1 MFECQYKRYLS
12 GYWEWKDTAE
22 GLHAERWR
30 VFPLNI
36 GPHLSINETSFSRGK
51 LYTIVT
57 NKEANGKMVLGTDS
71 DIVLHAQRQI
81 RSYLRNKVTEITLDL
96 SEGMH
101 RICQLAFPKASRVID
116 RFHVQRLVLDV
127 VQEIRIK
134 HRFETQSM
142 PIPMPGR
149 TQNLRAENMSLS
161 VLKTAKRSRNCRPT
175 VATLCLNLLI
185 SEPPHSARE
194 QTCFSDSSPDLKET
208 YWLSQNL
215 RAIFNKRSIKSAA
228 RLNLARWYNRVAGL
242 GFKSFNTIIATVYRH
257 ADGILNYFDNRS
269 TNASA

>member
-1 MFECQYKRYLS
+1 
-12 GYWEWKDTAE
+12 
-22 GLHAERWR
+22 
-30 VFPLNI
+30 
-36 GPHLSINETSFSRGK
+36 
-51 LYTIVT
+51 
-57 NKEANGKMVLGTDS
+57 MVLGTDS

-101 RICQLAFPKASRVID
+101 RICQLAFPKASRVIE
-116 RFHVQRLVLDV
+116 RFHVQRLALDA

-134 HRFETQSM
+134 HRFGTQSM

-161 VLKTAKRSRNCRPT
+161 VLKTAKRSRNFRPA

-185 SEPPHSARE
+185 SEPPHSVRE

-215 RAIFNKRSIKSAA
+215 PYSISVLSKA
-228 RLNLARWYNRVAGL
+228 LQGL
-242 GFKSFNTIIATVYRH
+242 ILP
-257 ADGILNYFDNRS
+257 DGITVSPGLVSSHSIPLSQPS
-269 TNASA
+269 TGTPMES